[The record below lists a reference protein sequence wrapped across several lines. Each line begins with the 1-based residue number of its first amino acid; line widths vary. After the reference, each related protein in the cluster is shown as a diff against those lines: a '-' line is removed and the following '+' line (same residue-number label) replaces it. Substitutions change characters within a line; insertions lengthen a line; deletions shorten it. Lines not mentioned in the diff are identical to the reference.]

1 MSMTDEISSQLKQ
14 AMRARDAA
22 RVRALRNIRAA
33 FLTALKADGSRD
45 SLPDSEA
52 MTILR
57 RLAKQRQESVEA
69 YREGGREELAE
80 AEAEELAVIEE
91 FLPSMASE
99 EQVREWTQ
107 QAIAQTGASSP
118 RDMGKVMGVLMK
130 QHREKLDGKLAN
142 KVVREL
148 LAGLQPS

>member
-107 QAIAQTGASSP
+107 QAIEQTGASSP
-118 RDMGKVMGVLMK
+118 RDMGKVMGQATGAMAG
-130 QHREKLDGKLAN
+130 QADGK
-142 KVVREL
+142 VISGIVRKL
-148 LAGLQPS
+148 LS